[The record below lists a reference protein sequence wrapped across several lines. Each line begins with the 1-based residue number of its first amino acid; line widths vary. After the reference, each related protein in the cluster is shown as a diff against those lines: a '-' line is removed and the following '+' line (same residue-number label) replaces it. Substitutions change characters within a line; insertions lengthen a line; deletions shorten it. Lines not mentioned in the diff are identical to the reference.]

1 MGNQIA
7 QARILANAVVD
18 RLIADCAWIR
28 SGLLRNQR
36 LNAGQEIRLL
46 LENANYL
53 LCRHRL
59 LIRYL
64 ARLLV
69 RRLAGL
75 LVRRLAGL
83 LVRRLA
89 GLLIWR
95 LISHLIRSL
104 GNTHPGSAKS
114 AKHYD
119 QSESKQ
125 ETADSVPSRPGV
137 KTPMVIKH
145 NFAHHLTF

>member
-1 MGNQIA
+1 
-7 QARILANAVVD
+7 
-18 RLIADCAWIR
+18 
-28 SGLLRNQR
+28 
-36 LNAGQEIRLL
+36 
-46 LENANYL
+46 
-53 LCRHRL
+53 
-59 LIRYL
+59 
-64 ARLLV
+64 
-69 RRLAGL
+69 
-75 LVRRLAGL
+75 L